1 MSSKP
6 KIVLVPGAWI
16 TPAFYDRLQS
26 CLSERGLDSVAVQ
39 HQSTGAEPPIKT
51 LEDDVSQ
58 LRGTLEQLCDA
69 GSDVIVAAHSY
80 GGVVSSGAVL
90 GLDKT
95 TRQSQG
101 KSGGVVMIVYMV
113 AFVLQKG
120 DSLIGATGGQLLPWI
135 KAEVSSATPNGYNSL
150 LMPLFRRGVTHTT
163 RSARKAPT
171 MTSRHRKGHSGLP
184 LLHIPVHQSSPGLY
198 PTNPGMSY
206 QLHILW
212 ARRTKCCRWLSRN
225 IWLEYLARPASTAL
239 KRRIIR
245 S

>member
-135 KAEVSSATPNGYNSL
+135 KAEGGYAYNQIGPEGAYHDLPPSERAQWTAAL
-150 LMPLFRRGVTHTT
+150 THTCT
-163 RSARKAPT
+163 SVFSGTVSYEPWHVIPT
-171 MTSRHRKGHSGLP
+171 AYIMGEEDQMLPMAFQEHMVGILGTSRIYRLKTSHHPFLSMP
-184 LLHIPVHQSSPGLY
+184 PEV
-198 PTNPGMSY
+198 TN
-206 QLHILW
+206 ILEE
-212 ARRTKCCRWLSRN
+212 LSN
-225 IWLEYLARPASTAL
+225 NV
-239 KRRIIR
+239 
-245 S
+245 